1 MAQSLDKITIK
12 GFKSIRDLEDF
23 ELSNL
28 NILIGGN
35 GAGKSNFID
44 FFRMLRAMLE
54 LPLPGLARASL
65 KTYIAD
71 GGGSDDFL
79 FNGPKVT
86 DQIEVV
92 TRFDQNGYRFKL
104 APTADETF
112 IIIDEA
118 RYYEGG
124 QSGWWEMGSGET
136 TPELLKDKDRRGA
149 AGGPSVA
156 SYVYDAISWWKIYH
170 FHDTSKLAPMR
181 RYETIDDSDYLRFDA
196 ANIAPFLYELKN
208 PSKTR
213 HLSLKKKKQNVYKQ
227 IVDTIRLVTPFFDDF
242 ILKPNKKEKV
252 RLRWRQKGSDY
263 PLKPHHLSDGT
274 LRFICLTTA
283 LLQPDPPSTIII
295 DEPELGLHP
304 YAIEILAELIQATSK
319 KTQLI
324 VSTQSPAL
332 VDYFEPKDII
342 VVNRK
347 KGASV
352 FERLNKHELSSWL
365 EDYSLGDLW
374 RKNIITGGPAHE

>member
-1 MAQSLDKITIK
+1 MPHALDKLTIK
-12 GFKSIRDLEDF
+12 GFKSIRKLKDF
-23 ELSNL
+23 ELTNL

-44 FFRMLRAMLE
+44 FFRLLRAMME
-54 LPLPGLARASL
+54 LPLPGLGSASL
-65 KTYIAD
+65 QAYIAD

-86 DQIEVV
+86 EQIEVA
-92 TRFDQNGYRFKL
+92 TRFGQNGYRFKL
-104 APTADETF
+104 SPTTEESF
-112 IIIDEA
+112 IINDEA

-124 QSGWWEMGSGET
+124 TSGWWEMGSGQT
-136 TPELLKDKDRRGA
+136 TPQLLRDKDRMGA
-149 AGGPSVA
+149 VGRRNVA
-156 SYVYDAISWWKIYH
+156 SYVYDAISSWKIYH
-170 FHDTSKLAPMR
+170 FHDTSRVAPMR
-181 RYETIDDSDYLRFDA
+181 RFETIDDSDYLRFDA
-196 ANIAPFLYELKN
+196 ANIAPFLFDLKN
-208 PSKTR
+208 NEKSA
-213 HLSLKKKKQNVYKQ
+213 YKQ

-263 PLKPHHLSDGT
+263 PLKPQHLSDGT

-304 YAIEILAELIQATSK
+304 YAIEILAELILATST

-324 VSTQSPAL
+324 VSTQSPSL
-332 VDYFEPKDII
+332 IDYFEPEDIT

-352 FERLNKHELSSWL
+352 FQRLNKRELSAWL

-374 RKNIITGGPAHE
+374 RKSIVTGGPSHE